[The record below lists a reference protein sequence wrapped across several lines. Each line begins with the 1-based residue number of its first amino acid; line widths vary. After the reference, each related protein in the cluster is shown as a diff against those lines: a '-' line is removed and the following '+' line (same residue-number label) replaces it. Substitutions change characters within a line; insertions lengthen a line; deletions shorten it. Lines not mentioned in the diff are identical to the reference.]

1 MNIQLDMITMF
12 VALVVGHLFTAVLI
26 FAYWRGQVKD
36 KSLSTFFSAKCV
48 QATTWFLLVVSH
60 DVPDKLTLS
69 LSNSF
74 LIIGVC
80 LEIAAVLM
88 LHHAWSG
95 MAKTLVLTFT
105 ACNLIVYQLL
115 LFLFNDENLRIIY
128 ASIAL
133 SATLMIPVYLLI
145 RDGSASM
152 LRRIMG
158 YFYLFVITT
167 LLGRAL
173 LTLFSGQSMS
183 FYNNGGFQTLSFL
196 ALYLVMI
203 SGNTGFALLM
213 KERSDQELRRLAN
226 FDDLTGTL
234 NRRTFAAE
242 AQRLLGVYARKK
254 QPVTLML
261 FDIDH
266 FKTIND
272 TYGHLVGDQAL
283 QYLAQQIRRCLLAE
297 DLFARF
303 GGDEFAIL
311 LPGRD
316 AAKAAAKAEEIRQS
330 THNAILAGIPQPFTI
345 SLGVLT
351 VIPQPTTQLEAL
363 YRDCDEAL
371 YRSKRNGR
379 NNVYHV

>member
-12 VALVVGHLFTAVLI
+12 VALVVGHFFTAVLI

-36 KSLSTFFSAKCV
+36 TALSTFFSAKCL
-48 QATTWFLLVVSH
+48 QAATWLILVISH
-60 DVPDKLTLS
+60 DVPDKLALS
-69 LSNSF
+69 LSNSL
-74 LIIGVC
+74 LIIGAC

-95 MAKTLVLTFT
+95 TAKILVLTFT
-105 ACNLIVYQLL
+105 VCNLILYHLT

-128 ASIAL
+128 ASVGL
-133 SATLMIPVYLLI
+133 SAMLMIPVYRLI

-152 LRRIMG
+152 LKRIMG
-158 YFYLFVITT
+158 YFYLFVIAT
-167 LLGRAL
+167 LLGRAV
-173 LTLFSGQSMS
+173 LTLFSSQSMS

-226 FDDLTGTL
+226 FDDLTETL
-234 NRRTFAAE
+234 NRRTFAAA
-242 AQRLLGVYARKK
+242 AQRLLDAYARKK
-254 QPVTLML
+254 QPITLML

-283 QYLAQQIRRCLLAE
+283 QFLARQIRRCLDAE

-311 LPGRD
+311 LPGRH
-316 AAKAAAKAEEIRQS
+316 AAEAAAKAEEIRQS

-363 YRDCDEAL
+363 YRECDEAL

-379 NNVYHV
+379 NSVYHV